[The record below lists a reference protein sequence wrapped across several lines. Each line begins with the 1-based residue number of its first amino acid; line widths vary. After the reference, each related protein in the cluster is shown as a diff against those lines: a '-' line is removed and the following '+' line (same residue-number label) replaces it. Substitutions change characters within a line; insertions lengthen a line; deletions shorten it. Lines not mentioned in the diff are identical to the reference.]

1 MFLAGSCH
9 KGRESSRNGKALGEC
24 LVPSEADG
32 TEPRACMQI
41 FPKIVFLYCCLAPS
55 SLVLLPGLCSVTAAG
70 WQTPA
75 FTFPGTFLGKLMRA
89 VSLRCDKPSFL
100 AVTQKGTEE
109 LGEGNRALART
120 QQLRGTFFSTYPRVL
135 FEKKLGF
142 WAGAQGFLLPSSVA
156 AGAGVGVGVGAVTA
170 AAPAGLCWPGP

>member
-1 MFLAGSCH
+1 MSSRELKRLFQVFPGSQELWKLQSHHRHCRSGPDGAKENEQWGSPLGFALTKIGLSHLALSLQKFMFLAGSCH

-75 FTFPGTFLGKLMRA
+75 FTFSRHFFRE
-89 VSLRCDKPSFL
+89 VNESSFL
-100 AVTQKGTEE
+100 T
-109 LGEGNRALART
+109 L
-120 QQLRGTFFSTYPRVL
+120 
-135 FEKKLGF
+135 
-142 WAGAQGFLLPSSVA
+142 
-156 AGAGVGVGVGAVTA
+156 
-170 AAPAGLCWPGP
+170 